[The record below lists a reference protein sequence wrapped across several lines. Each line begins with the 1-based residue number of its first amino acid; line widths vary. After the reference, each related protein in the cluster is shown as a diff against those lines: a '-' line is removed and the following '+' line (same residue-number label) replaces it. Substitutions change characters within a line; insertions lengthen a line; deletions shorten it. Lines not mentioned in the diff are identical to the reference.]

1 MERLV
6 TVRIGPLDDQRDAAS
21 ALDPAG
27 GHVRHGYGAG
37 VRQIGIVVV
46 IHGRA
51 LQMIADHGANSS
63 TLTDAAID
71 RLHPESTTT
80 DDASSRTTRRSGSS
94 NGRRSSCRSAWKAGL
109 STGRSIQARRTRA

>member
-1 MERLV
+1 MTNGMPPVHWIRPAVMFVMV
-6 TVRIGPLDDQRDAAS
+6 T
-21 ALDPAG
+21 ALAG
-27 GHVRHGYGAG
+27 GGF
-37 VRQIGIVVV
+37 GIVVV